1 MIKRLTP
8 AVWMAVVCLGLFGVS
23 PLAAQKEAAKEAPP
37 VKIGLI
43 AELTGELTAVGASCK
58 KAAELAVNRFNE
70 AGGVRIGGQNH
81 RIELVIED
89 SGTDPERAA
98 AAVKKLIEQ
107 DKVLAIIGPNASG
120 NAIPAADAAE
130 RAGVLLITPWSTS
143 PKTTLDAETGKPK
156 KYVFRAC
163 FTDTFE
169 GQILAKFA
177 REHFKATRAAVLY
190 EDIGYGALKGQTGQ
204 FPKSFEAAGGKV
216 AALEKYPSGAQDF
229 TPQLTRIKAAAP
241 DVLFLPGYYKDIP
254 LQANQAAAVGLKL
267 PVLGSDAWGT
277 GELTRACGTACEGFY
292 LCSHYSPDSA
302 NPLTKKF
309 VALYRSQFLETP
321 DDVAALTY
329 DAFGL
334 LAQALAK
341 SPKPDREMVRKGMSQ
356 IRSFQG
362 ATGEIRF
369 LPGSGDPLKEAVILR
384 IQEGKFVWAADV
396 RP

>member
-1 MIKRLTP
+1 MTNLLRP
-8 AVWMAVVCLGLFGVS
+8 AAWMTVVFFCLFGVS
-23 PLAAQKEAAKEAPP
+23 PSAAQKEAPPVP

-43 AELTGELTAVGASCK
+43 AELTGELAAVGASCK
-58 KAAELAVNRFNE
+58 KGAELAVRRLNE
-70 AGGVRIGGQNH
+70 AGGVKIGGNSYPL
-81 RIELVIED
+81 ELVIED
-89 SGTDPERAA
+89 SGMNPERAV
-98 AAVKKLIEQ
+98 AAVSKLIEK

-120 NAIPAADAAE
+120 NAVPAADAAE
-130 RAGVLLITPWSTS
+130 RAGVVLITPWSTN
-143 PKTTLDAETGKPK
+143 PKTTLDAATGRPK

-190 EDIGYGALKGQTGQ
+190 EDVGYGALKGQSGQ

-216 AALEKYPSGAQDF
+216 TALERYPSGTPDF
-229 TPQLTRIKAAAP
+229 IPQLTRIKAAAP
-241 DVLFLPGYYKDIP
+241 DVLFLPGYYRDIP
-254 LQANQAAAVGLKL
+254 LQAKQAEAIGLKL

-277 GELTRACGTACEGFY
+277 EELIKACGTACEGFY
-292 LCSHYSPDSA
+292 LCSHYSAESA

-309 VALYRSQFLETP
+309 IALYRSQFLETP

-341 SPKPDREMVRKGMSQ
+341 SSKPDREMVRKGMSQ
-356 IRSFQG
+356 IRNFPG
-362 ATGEIRF
+362 VTGEIRF
-369 LPGSGDPLKEAVILR
+369 PAGLGDPVKGAVILR

-396 RP
+396 NP